1 MSNSMRSSLN
11 KAPINWFGCRWPPS
25 THLRKTYLPAHSRAN
40 PHSAQAAHP
49 PLWHAAHPPPP
60 LLGNGCPAAWP
71 YAWPVPA
78 RDQRGFLWFH
88 VRDRRQLVHKDG
100 QFFLETT
107 NADVTFPPQIACALY
122 PTATNKNLAGG
133 LVGIDTS
140 STFKSTSINFE
151 FGKPFFETTGDGTE
165 VQTTA
170 TLNGNTLTKD
180 QVEGH
185 LIYM

>member
-1 MSNSMRSSLN
+1 MGTYARLTCRHTAEPTLILLKLLIHLLPSL
-11 KAPINWFGCRWPPS
+11 A
-25 THLRKTYLPAHSRAN
+25 TAAQLPDHM
-40 PHSAQAAHP
+40 
-49 PLWHAAHPPPP
+49 
-60 LLGNGCPAAWP
+60 LGQ
-71 YAWPVPA
+71 Y
-78 RDQRGFLWFH
+78 Q
-88 VRDRRQLVHKDG
+88 
-100 QFFLETT
+100 LETSEGFSDFMYEIGVSWFT
-107 NADVTFPPQIACALY
+107 RTIACALY

-180 QVEGH
+180 QRAVDSSGVSRIEKRIFRQNGQLMD
-185 LIYM
+185 LIHTIPGKPKIKSVRVYKKIPS